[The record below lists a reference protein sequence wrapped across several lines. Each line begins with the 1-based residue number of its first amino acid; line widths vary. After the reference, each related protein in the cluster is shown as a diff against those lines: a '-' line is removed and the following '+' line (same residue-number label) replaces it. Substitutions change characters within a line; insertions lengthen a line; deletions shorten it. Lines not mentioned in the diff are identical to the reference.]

1 LQSAPL
7 IFPILES
14 PGAGARIPFR
24 ELGLP
29 FPGALMHHVVTHF
42 RREDDMTESGRSHD
56 EVDFDWHAR
65 SRLLP
70 NYSGVLRFRIESLKT
85 RIIMDGK
92 YVPPLGGFGAIFDSL
107 VGHRL
112 ARATATDLLERLGRE
127 LEARWAVESR
137 E

>member
-7 IFPILES
+7 IFPLLES
-14 PGAGARIPFR
+14 PAAGVRIPFL

-42 RREDDMTESGRSHD
+42 HREDDVTESGRSHD

-65 SRLLP
+65 SRWLP
-70 NYSGVLRFRIESLKT
+70 NFSGVLRFRIESLKT

-92 YVPPLGGFGAIFDSL
+92 YVPPLGRFGALFDSL

-112 ARATATDLLERLGRE
+112 ARATANDLVARLGRE
-127 LEARWAVESR
+127 LEARWAAESGA
-137 E
+137 